1 MKTKKEV
8 IEFINA
14 DNLIWCRKKAGL
26 RIPDVYKKTGWSSA
40 TQKIEK
46 WESREDF
53 PTIAELKKLGKLYK
67 KAWTLFLLEK
77 EIKDLGFSIMKDFRG
92 SFERADEKQK
102 YEIINFVNEMERR
115 QEFLVEFS
123 GALEIEPNV
132 SFGSLVDSDNP
143 GFVAQF
149 IVDNLQINFEDFYKE
164 KTRRDALNFLQTE
177 LGKNNILI
185 SFSSLH
191 SKKQISLDYM
201 RGVLLRS
208 RIAPVIGINSGDKS
222 LGAQMFTIF
231 HELAHLF
238 TEPIS
243 DEPLIETISLR
254 DTSKKSPKERFC
266 DEVAARIL
274 VPDGILQSLRDSR
287 ITPEI
292 VEKYCK
298 LLKINREPFLY
309 RSRNFGL
316 ISKSELDALMNASIK
331 DIDTPDLFPKGTPDG
346 GLLHLLKNGKSFAKY
361 VGGLYVD
368 GAITYSQA
376 LGALDIKSTTF
387 NRFVVK

>member
-14 DNLIWCRKKAGL
+14 DNLIWCRQKAGL
-26 RIPDVYKKTGWSSA
+26 RIPDVYKKTGWSFV
-40 TQKIEK
+40 TKKIEK
-46 WESREDF
+46 WESGESF

-77 EIKDLGFSIMKDFRG
+77 EIKDLGFSVMKDFRG

-102 YEIINFVNEMERR
+102 YEIISFVNEMERR

-123 GALEIEPNV
+123 GALEVMPNAL
-132 SFGSLVDSDNP
+132 FGSLVDSENP

-149 IVDNLQINFEDFYKE
+149 VVDSLQINFEDFYKE
-164 KTRRDALNFLQTE
+164 KTRRDALNFLQAE

-191 SKKQISLDYM
+191 PKKQISLDYM

-208 RIAPVIGINSGDKS
+208 RTAPIIGINSGDKS
-222 LGAQMFTIF
+222 IGAQMFTVF

-243 DEPLIETISLR
+243 DEPLIETVSLR

-274 VPDGILQSLRDSR
+274 VPDNILQNLQDLN
-287 ITPEI
+287 ITTEI
-292 VEKYCK
+292 VERYCK

-309 RSRNFGL
+309 RARNYGL
-316 ISKSELDALMNASIK
+316 ISQHELNGLMDASMK
-331 DIDTPDLFPKGTPDG
+331 DTDVVDPFPRGTPDG

-361 VGGLYVD
+361 VGNLYVD
-368 GAITYSQA
+368 GIITYSQA
-376 LGALDIKSTTF
+376 LGALDVKSTTF
-387 NRFVVK
+387 NRFVVR